1 MYHMFF
7 IHSFVVGHFGCFY
20 VLVIVNSARVWKTS
34 WLFCFF
40 KLNIPL
46 PYDLVFLFL
55 DIYLKEMKW
64 TIHIK
69 TCS

>member
-7 IHSFVVGHFGCFY
+7 ICSSVVGHFGCFY
-20 VLVIVNSARVWKTS
+20 VLLIVNSAPLWKTS

-40 KLNIPL
+40 KLNVHL

-55 DIYLKEMKW
+55 DIYLREMKSA
-64 TIHIK
+64 IHTK